1 MSQSQLDKRSKFQ
14 GFCIYCPEHAT
25 QQTDDDFLKESKFK
39 KCIFIDV
46 HDDNYR
52 RKYSFPKFS
61 LNPPKQKPYILIGSL
76 QIENLGDL
84 ETISDY
90 KNYLCPVNYECSRLF
105 WSTND
110 LGKKCM
116 YKCRILLLSDY
127 KKELEKKSDNQEDT
141 SLNTSEL
148 GFYLDNFN
156 EEQNL
161 NQKLNEDIGLLSQV
175 DGLNDLNLN
184 PNNKSIIKFSST
196 NGGVA
201 YIRPPQTTIRLP
213 GLSNPSINQNIDKPK
228 VLKLEA
234 TNLRFSNLKTTFV
247 RVPNQSLSTSD
258 YLKNPMLNIN
268 QSKNDA
274 ILSPRSD
281 RSDSSLN
288 LNHSSYLINPLQS
301 SLDDI
306 GPESTLNGT
315 DMAYNDSFKVF
326 NRKDQIPRV
335 KKDRISKEKKP
346 RKMKTESLSTKC
358 TVAALLNAF
367 NKVEK
372 PSELV
377 FSNSDVSNDH
387 TSNNSNSSQI
397 GFSAAESQLSVR
409 IPNDS
414 MSNFD
419 FFIKKK
425 EKKIPSTPKV
435 KNKLR
440 DYFKDD
446 YDLKLSFTN
455 SLASASQT
463 SLMPPSIQ
471 PISTEAGISYE
482 NSFKKRD
489 LIEAE
494 RIDKKI
500 RKKEAK
506 LIKAKVKYI
515 SFNDKKRMKIAKKM
529 SIQSSLMDDQMFE
542 QYAMSNS
549 INSNNRC
556 IVNNYYND
564 LDLESS
570 SNNNKLVFEITCE
583 DGLKVISHDLNS
595 K

>member
-1 MSQSQLDKRSKFQ
+1 M
-14 GFCIYCPEHAT
+14 
-25 QQTDDDFLKESKFK
+25 
-39 KCIFIDV
+39 
-46 HDDNYR
+46 
-52 RKYSFPKFS
+52 
-61 LNPPKQKPYILIGSL
+61 IGSL
-76 QIENLGDL
+76 QVENLGDL

-90 KNYLCPVNYECSRLF
+90 KDYLCPVNYECTRLF

-110 LGKKCM
+110 LGKKCL

-127 KKELEKKSDNQEDT
+127 KKELESKSNNQEENC
-141 SLNTSEL
+141 LNTSDL

-184 PNNKSIIKFSST
+184 SNNKSIIKFSNT

-213 GLSNPSINQNIDKPK
+213 GLSNSSINQNVDKPK

-247 RVPNQSLSTSD
+247 RVPNQSLTTSE

-268 QSKNDA
+268 HSKSDA

-301 SLDDI
+301 SLDDM
-306 GPESTLNGT
+306 GQESGLNGT
-315 DMAYNDSFKVF
+315 DMSYNDTFKIF
-326 NRKDQIPRV
+326 NRKDQIPKV
-335 KKDRISKEKKP
+335 KKDRILKEKKP

-372 PSELV
+372 PSELL

-397 GFSAAESQLSVR
+397 GLNPAESQLSIK

-414 MSNFD
+414 LTNFD
-419 FFIKKK
+419 FFMKKK
-425 EKKIPSTPKV
+425 EKKIPSTPKI

-440 DYFKDD
+440 DYFKED
-446 YDLKLSFTN
+446 YEFKLSFTN
-455 SLASASQT
+455 SLASASHASFIPQNIQT
-463 SLMPPSIQ
+463 
-471 PISTEAGISYE
+471 ISTETGISFE
-482 NSFKKRD
+482 NSLNKKEI
-489 LIEAE
+489 IEAKRFE
-494 RIDKKI
+494 NKI

-506 LIKAKVKYI
+506 LIKAKAKYI
-515 SFNDKKRMKIAKKM
+515 SLNEKKRMKIAKKM
-529 SIQSSLMDDQMFE
+529 SIQSSLIDDQLFE
-542 QYAMSNS
+542 QYTMSNS
-549 INSNNRC
+549 INSNSRC

-564 LDLESS
+564 LDLETS

-595 K
+595 KSIFLTKKFKKYLGKMRLED